1 MKILYYRLNKIS
13 DLSLDLNMAQA
24 ITNIQRWNCSI
35 YIPIFG
41 IQAMT
46 GPITLIANGR
56 SYNLCYGI
64 QFKHIPP
71 YISLHVFHLH
81 MFSPRSA
88 ATISLANAVVVIG
101 GHSDGARVSTIG
113 KLKKIFHMNM
123 ELL

>member
-1 MKILYYRLNKIS
+1 MELFNSYTNVWDSS
-13 DLSLDLNMAQA
+13 DDW
-24 ITNIQRWNCSI
+24 TYNINSE
-35 YIPIFG
+35 
-41 IQAMT
+41 
-46 GPITLIANGR
+46 R
-56 SYNLCYGI
+56 SVLYGI